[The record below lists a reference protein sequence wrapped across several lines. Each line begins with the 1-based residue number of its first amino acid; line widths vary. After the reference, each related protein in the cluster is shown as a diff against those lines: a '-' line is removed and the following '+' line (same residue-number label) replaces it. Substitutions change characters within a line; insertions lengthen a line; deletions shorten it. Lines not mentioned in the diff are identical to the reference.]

1 MLIHVSL
8 FFLVNAKRKIGL
20 KQLFHQKKKYL
31 KIENIEKVEIKFLRD
46 FLLYV

>member
-8 FFLVNAKRKIGL
+8 FFLTYTKSKICL
-20 KQLFHQKKKYL
+20 KELFHQKKKYL
-31 KIENIEKVEIKFLRD
+31 KIEKIEKIEINILRD